1 MEKLKMLTQNLV
13 KDNIEKIKQIFPDC
27 ITEHIGG
34 GGKPELLLILI
45 SCDSNSPVVLSKVMR
60 NVISLPGLER
70 DSPLL
75 LPMLLSARHCARAV
89 RKVWTSTILKI
100 ST

>member
-1 MEKLKMLTQNLV
+1 MEKLKMLTPNLV

-27 ITEHIGG
+27 ITEHIRG
-34 GGKPELLLILI
+34 GGKPSMQLILI
-45 SCDSNSPVVLSKVMR
+45 SCDRNSPVVLSKVMR

-70 DSPLL
+70 NSPLL
-75 LPMLLSARHCARAV
+75 PPMLLSARHCARVV

-100 ST
+100 YT

>member
-1 MEKLKMLTQNLV
+1 MEKLKMLTPDLV
-13 KDNIEKIKQIFPDC
+13 KNNIEKIKKIFPDC
-27 ITEHIGG
+27 ITEHIRGG
-34 GGKPELLLILI
+34 ELGLLLILI
-45 SCDSNSPVVLSKVMR
+45 NCDSNFPVVLSKVMR
-60 NVISLPGLER
+60 NVTSLLGLER
-70 DSPLL
+70 NSPLL